1 MRVKKIRKSKYF
13 RYTIS
18 IPIFKQGNPSPSTEM
33 RQYSFKLH
41 EHPNFGWSPRLSH
54 GQFVDLLSDVVSI
67 RLRATY
73 AKQGI
78 GVLDD
83 VELES
88 AAYRVGS
95 EPATHVEKCRCPEV
109 SRSCVRT
116 CVRTCVR

>member
-1 MRVKKIRKSKYF
+1 
-13 RYTIS
+13 
-18 IPIFKQGNPSPSTEM
+18 M

-73 AKQGI
+73 AKRGI

-95 EPATHVEKCRCPEV
+95 EPASHVEKCRCPEV
-109 SRSCVRT
+109 STDRSCASASVRAYVSARL
-116 CVRTCVR
+116 CVR